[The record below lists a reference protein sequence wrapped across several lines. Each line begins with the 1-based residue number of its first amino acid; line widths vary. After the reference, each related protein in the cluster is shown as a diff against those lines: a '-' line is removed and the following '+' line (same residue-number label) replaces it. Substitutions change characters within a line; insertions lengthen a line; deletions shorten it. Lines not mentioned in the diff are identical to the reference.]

1 MFVMV
6 GCQNSKVLIYLTGK
20 KKEGNKKTPC
30 LLPINFFALEY
41 KASLNF
47 QHLLDV
53 EAKSLEY

>member
-20 KKEGNKKTPC
+20 KRRQQKTPC

-47 QHLLDV
+47 QHLSDV